1 MRLCETVFLC
11 LAVDHECC
19 FFVKSKT
26 MKDGCIVSLIMNRV
40 LPGFIEMG

>member
-1 MRLCETVFLC
+1 VRLFFGAL
-11 LAVDHECC
+11 LMIMNAV